1 MRPGRSRPVPRPWHL
16 LVLALVCPPFLY
28 AAGGDAAFADL
39 LLIVAAM
46 LAAGKLLG
54 EGAERLGYPSV
65 LGELLAGLLIGPSLL
80 GIVPAP
86 GTPSADTIRVLA
98 ELGVILLLFE
108 VGLETELKE
117 MFKVGPAALAVAM
130 VGLTVPFALGYGYW
144 VSLPHPA
151 TGDGADLGTVAIFIG
166 ATLTATSVGITARV
180 LTDLGQMETPE
191 ARIILGA
198 AVIDDVIGLVIL
210 SVVSGLAA
218 GGSVSAFGVANTL
231 VVAVAFLV
239 VAVLVGNKL
248 MPRVADRVTRMR
260 VRGIVVAFSLAFALT
275 LAALAAKVGSALII
289 GAFAAGLILRGTR
302 HWHTVEEQVRPV
314 AAVLAPIFFVSVGA
328 AADVR
333 LLDPRQPGAGSLLL
347 IAGVLTVLAVA
358 GKMVAGWAAPWLSIH
373 RPTVGAGMVPRGEVG
388 LIFADV
394 GRTAGLLSA
403 STFNAVLIMVMATT
417 FLGPLMLKL
426 VIPRPK
432 EQESG

>member
-1 MRPGRSRPVPRPWHL
+1 MRHGRSRPVPRPWHL

-28 AAGGDAAFADL
+28 AAGGDAAFVDL

-46 LAAGKLLG
+46 LTAGKILG

-65 LGELLAGLLIGPSLL
+65 LGELVAGLLIGPSVL
-80 GIVPAP
+80 GIVPAA
-86 GTPSADTIRVLA
+86 GTPSADTIRILA

-117 MFKVGPAALAVAM
+117 MFKVGRAALAVAL
-130 VGLTVPFALGYGYW
+130 VGLTVPFLLGYGYW
-144 VSLPHPA
+144 SLLPHPA
-151 TGDGADLGTVAIFIG
+151 MGDGADIGTVAIFIG

-198 AVIDDVIGLVIL
+198 AVIDDVVGLVIL

-231 VVAVAFLV
+231 VVAVGFLV
-239 VAVLVGNKL
+239 VAVLVGNQL

-347 IAGVLTVLAVA
+347 IASVLTILAVA
-358 GKMVAGWAAPWLSIH
+358 GKMVAGWAAPWLNIH

-394 GRTAGLLSA
+394 GRSAGLLSA

-432 EQESG
+432 QQESG